1 MHKHAKNDLKGV
13 TMFRSDLYFTLRYIF
28 KCFDEKPC
36 EDAILFTTCNT
47 KQLKVPPSLVII
59 FQYLQFTRK
68 KNTF

>member
-1 MHKHAKNDLKGV
+1 MHKHAKNDLKV
-13 TMFRSDLYFTLRYIF
+13 TMFRSDLYFFLRYIF
-28 KCFDEKPC
+28 KYFDEKPC
-36 EDAILFTTCNT
+36 EDAIFFTTCIT